1 MLAVILLGV
10 ALVPMLRSM
19 ADTGREAG
27 FSESYL
33 LAHARVQSIL
43 DSAEAVGW
51 LTLPK
56 GQPSVEVEIPPSAG
70 PPPDELKGPAPD
82 LYAEVLFAEQLEEG
96 LVRLTA
102 RVRWL
107 PSSLGAGR
115 HMYEAASVRL
125 LRRADGSWTRL

>member
-51 LTLPK
+51 LNLPK
-56 GQPSVEVEIPPSAG
+56 AQPSAELEIPPTAG
-70 PPPDELKGPAPD
+70 PPPDELMGPAPD
-82 LYAEVLFAEQLEEG
+82 VYAEVLFAEHLEEG

-107 PSSLGAGR
+107 PSSLGSGR
-115 HMYEAASVRL
+115 HTYEAASVRL
-125 LRRADGSWTRL
+125 LRRADGSWAKV